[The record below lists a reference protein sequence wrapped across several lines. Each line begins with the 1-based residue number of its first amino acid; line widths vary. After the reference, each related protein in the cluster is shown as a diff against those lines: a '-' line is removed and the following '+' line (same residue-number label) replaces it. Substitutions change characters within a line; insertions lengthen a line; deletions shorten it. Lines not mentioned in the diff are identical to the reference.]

1 MTGPTAA
8 RAAPSP
14 TQEDTA
20 AVSADVPAAAERR
33 PLTVLQSFPEPR
45 ETTNPY
51 VVMLRDA
58 LAAVP
63 GARVLTF
70 SWRRALT
77 ARYDAFHVHWPEILV
92 DGNGPLKK
100 LVRQG
105 LFVLLLLRLR
115 VTRVPLVRT
124 VHNLELPEGI
134 SRRERVL
141 LRWAE
146 RATTSRIR
154 INESTELD
162 AGTPVETIVHGHYRD
177 WYAPHPRR
185 DRRPGRL
192 AFVGQVRRYK
202 GVDRLVEAFGETAD
216 DGLSLRIA
224 GRPTSAELARHL
236 EEAAVADPRI
246 GLSLGFVPDAD
257 LVGEVSEAELVVLP
271 YREMHNSG
279 GALAA
284 LSLDTPVLVPDNAV
298 NRRLAEEVGD
308 GWVHTYTPPLTG
320 ADLTGTLA
328 RLRATPPAAPP
339 DLSRREWHDAGRAHV
354 AAYRRARAA
363 LRR

>member
-1 MTGPTAA
+1 MTTAP
-8 RAAPSP
+8 AAPTVPIP
-14 TQEDTA
+14 TEEHPAAMTA
-20 AVSADVPAAAERR
+20 HVPAAAQERF
-33 PLTVLQSFPEPR
+33 TVLQSFPEPR

-58 LAAVP
+58 LDAVP
-63 GARVLTF
+63 GTRVLTF

-77 ARYDAFHVHWPEILV
+77 AHYDAFHAHWPEILV

-100 LVRQG
+100 AVRQG
-105 LFVLLLLRLR
+105 LFVLFLLRLR
-115 VTRVPLVRT
+115 ATRTPLVRT

-146 RATTSRIR
+146 RATAARIR
-154 INESTELD
+154 INESTELH

-185 DRRPGRL
+185 ERRPGRL

-202 GVDRLVEAFGETAD
+202 GVDALVDAFGETTDA
-216 DGLSLRIA
+216 GLGLRIA
-224 GRPTSAELARHL
+224 GRPTSEELAARL
-236 EEAAVADPRI
+236 REAAAADPRI
-246 GLSLGFVPDAD
+246 SLSLGFVPDAD

-298 NRRLAEEVGD
+298 NRRLAEEVGE

-328 RLRATPPAAPP
+328 RLRATPPAAAP
-339 DLSRREWHDAGRAHV
+339 DLSRREWAEAGRAHV
-354 AAYRRARAA
+354 TAYRRARAA